1 MTTRGGAALVV
12 RPFLPP
18 DLPDVLDLCAE
29 HAAYERSGFDRAG
42 CAAGLGDALSAAV
55 PRLLCRVAE
64 ADGIVGY
71 ATATIDFSTWRARE
85 FLHMDCLYVRAAQR
99 GAGIGARLLA
109 ALRDEACA
117 RGIDEMQWQTPDWNA
132 GAARFYR
139 RLGAAEAHRLRYRLP
154 VG

>member
-1 MTTRGGAALVV
+1 MSASGGTGAIV

-18 DLPDVLDLCAE
+18 DLPAVLDLCAE
-29 HAAYERSGFDRAG
+29 HAAYERSVFDRAS
-42 CAAGLGDALSAAV
+42 CAAGLATALSAAS

-64 ADGIVGY
+64 GDGIVGY

-109 ALRDEACA
+109 ALRDEARA

-139 RLGAAEAHRLRYRLP
+139 RLGASESTRLRYRLHLR
-154 VG
+154 